1 MSADALANLA
11 GRYRF
16 RTAEVGLRGMMQAGE
31 RGRRAGADLSSE
43 KRLDGGRYALGA
55 RVSLYDW
62 ADPLRPDRDA
72 TSFGY
77 VLGAGYRPGEVA
89 DFKLE
94 WEHDMNRLVGQRF
107 RVVGLVNLRVA
118 K

>member
-1 MSADALANLA
+1 M
-11 GRYRF
+11 
-16 RTAEVGLRGMMQAGE
+16 
-31 RGRRAGADLSSE
+31 
-43 KRLDGGRYALGA
+43 
-55 RVSLYDW
+55 SLYNW
-62 ADPLRPDRDA
+62 EDPLRPDRGA

-89 DFKLE
+89 DFKIE

-118 K
+118 PSGDHTEEAGREL